1 MKKKKNEKKWP
12 YHILARVQGNWKP
25 VGMQNSEA
33 TLENGLAVSYETK
46 YTNN

>member
-1 MKKKKNEKKWP
+1 MTIP
-12 YHILARVQGNWKP
+12 ILARVQGNWKT
-25 VGMQNSEA
+25 VGMQNSAA